1 MKKILLLSAVI
12 LALSALGSCEIET
25 SSKGDLYGFWH
36 LEHIDSIHPMGSTA
50 TVDLSD
56 QKIFWAVQ
64 VQLVQLMDQNRGRSP
79 IVCRFEREGDSLFFD
94 TPYYLDRG
102 RGDPPV
108 TELERMNYYGLGS
121 MTPRLWI
128 ESLSSNKMVISTG
141 ETRLRFRKL

>member
-36 LEHIDSIHPMGSTA
+36 LVGIDTIGRDGT

-64 VQLVQLMDQNRGRSP
+64 VQLIELMDQNKERSP

-102 RGDPPV
+102 RGDPLMESV
-108 TELERMNYYGLGS
+108 DEMTFYGLNS
-121 MTPRLWI
+121 LRPRLWI
-128 ESLSSNKMVISTG
+128 EQVSSNKMQLKTNEVI
-141 ETRLRFRKL
+141 LRFRKM